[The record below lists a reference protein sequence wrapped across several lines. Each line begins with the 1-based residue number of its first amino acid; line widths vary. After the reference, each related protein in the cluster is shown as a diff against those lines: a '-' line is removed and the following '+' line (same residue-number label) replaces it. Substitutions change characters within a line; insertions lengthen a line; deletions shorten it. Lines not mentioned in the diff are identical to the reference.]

1 MGSEL
6 QTLSKPQVSRRC
18 PRRARRASPLSGW
31 RLGPFSKGVLS
42 SRHSRQSG
50 FEQATRSKT
59 GEGVYWR
66 NETVGGMGK
75 GRLERRSRRIRDGV
89 TGHQCERPAVAPGGP
104 ASAGGRGA
112 AALWLQPCAWPRVA
126 EAAAAEKASR
136 TPPAHP
142 PVTAS
147 DRHHPQG
154 IMCCSALFSQILCKF
169 GFIAST
175 HNHRGK
181 GACGK

>member
-42 SRHSRQSG
+42 SRHSRQPG
-50 FEQATRSKT
+50 FEQASRTKT

-104 ASAGGRGA
+104 ASAGGRGGCRSVA
-112 AALWLQPCAWPRVA
+112 AAVCVA
-126 EAAAAEKASR
+126 TCSGGGGCREGEPDPASTSACHYNR
-136 TPPAHP
+136 PPPPAGYNVLLRFVLP
-142 PVTAS
+142 NFV
-147 DRHHPQG
+147 
-154 IMCCSALFSQILCKF
+154 QIRF
-169 GFIAST
+169 NRIYS
-175 HNHRGK
+175 
-181 GACGK
+181 